1 MMKKMTEENLLA
13 AFAGESQA
21 HMKYMN
27 FAEQARKE
35 GLPNVARI
43 FDAAAY
49 AEQVHASNHL
59 KVLGGIQ
66 DSVSNL
72 GAAQGGEDFEVE
84 GMCPAYIAVAEL
96 EGEKQ
101 AQRVMNWAIAAE
113 KVHSQL
119 YGAAKEKAAAKQDA
133 GDASIWVC
141 TACGFTGEGPE
152 PDVCPICGAKHTKFR
167 KF

>member
-1 MMKKMTEENLLA
+1 MKKMTEANLLA

-21 HMKYMN
+21 HMKYLN

-35 GLPNVARI
+35 GLPNVARV
-43 FDAAAY
+43 FEAAAY
-49 AEQVHASNHL
+49 AEQIHASNHL

-66 DSVSNL
+66 DTVTNL

-84 GMCPAYIAVAEL
+84 GMYPAYMAVAEL

-101 AQRVMNWAIAAE
+101 GLRTMSWAIEAE
-113 KVHSQL
+113 KVHSHL
-119 YGAAKEKAAAKQDA
+119 YQAAKEKAAAKQDA
-133 GDASIWVC
+133 ADTSIWVC

-152 PDVCPICGAKHTKFR
+152 PEICPVCGAKHTKFR